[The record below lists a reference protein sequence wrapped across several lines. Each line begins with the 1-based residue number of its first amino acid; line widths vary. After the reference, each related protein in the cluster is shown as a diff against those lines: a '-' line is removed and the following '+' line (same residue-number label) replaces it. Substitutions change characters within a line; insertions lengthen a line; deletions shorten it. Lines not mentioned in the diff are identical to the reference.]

1 MTLKHKKRGPRCH
14 FCNKFGHIQR
24 NCREREKKLSLEGR
38 GPGNYQSKS
47 TKHKINSTN
56 ARRQLDDTDSDEVGL
71 VVQHVLSTD
80 VVNQQVDTDWIVD
93 SGATCHVC
101 HDRSLFTDLENLK
114 QPLDIVLGDGR
125 SLNATASGTVILT
138 LESGS
143 FKRKC
148 KFYDVLYVPELTY
161 NLLSV
166 SKAVG
171 KGVSFT
177 FKESECIIRD
187 VNQKLIAVAMKVGS
201 LYHVTCTKPKDHVY
215 SVTKKADCLS
225 KEDLWHR
232 RYGHLGAKSLQQL
245 ARGNLV

>member
-1 MTLKHKKRGPRCH
+1 MYAT
-14 FCNKFGHIQR
+14 IAVY
-24 NCREREKKLSLEGR
+24 SLIWR
-38 GPGNYQSKS
+38 
-47 TKHKINSTN
+47 
-56 ARRQLDDTDSDEVGL
+56 
-71 VVQHVLSTD
+71 
-80 VVNQQVDTDWIVD
+80 
-93 SGATCHVC
+93 
-101 HDRSLFTDLENLK
+101 
-114 QPLDIVLGDGR
+114 PLDIVLGDGR

-138 LESGS
+138 LKSGS
-143 FKRKC
+143 LKRKC

-161 NLLSV
+161 NLMSV

-215 SVTKKADCLS
+215 SVTKKTDYLS
-225 KEDLWHR
+225 KEDLWHH

-245 ARGNLV
+245 ARGTLVEEFNYNASNEILFCESCVKGKH